1 MSKEIAIYLRKSRDE
16 ENESRDVTL
25 ARHEKLL
32 LEYCERNDLIVKK
45 IYKEVVSG
53 ESIAARLEMQRLLV
67 DVTSGK
73 YDGIVCIELERLSR
87 GNQVDQ
93 AEILEVFKK
102 TGTKIYKIGRAHV

>member
-1 MSKEIAIYLRKSRDE
+1 MSNEIAIYLRKSRDE

-53 ESIAARLEMQRLLV
+53 ESI
-67 DVTSGK
+67 D
-73 YDGIVCIELERLSR
+73 RLSGQR
-87 GNQVDQ
+87 YRSGGLYAFWRDGT
-93 AEILEVFKK
+93 EV
-102 TGTKIYKIGRAHV
+102 